1 MRRRR
6 LWLRRCSLASDHA
19 RQGFR
24 VPISRRL
31 LLSLLLALAAL
42 LSGPVLAARL
52 WLEWSWFAQFGWGLV
67 LLRRLGLQLVLAL
80 LGLGL
85 GVALQR
91 WLGHFWHCGLSSARS
106 NRRLAL
112 EPLPYAAAL
121 LLLALG
127 QVLPLLLLLSLARR
141 LLSDPFD
148 AGRLH
153 GLLPLFA
160 AAQPLQAGG
169 PAAVPGLI
177 TIGAAAI
184 AGLISLLR
192 WPLSTARLLAALG
205 SVASAV
211 VLARSWGMWSLAL
224 LIPKAGVREPLL
236 GADVSFALARFPAL
250 ALLLSVG
257 LALLLLHLAAALWGQ
272 LARPPQLSDGR
283 FGGFGERQLL
293 ALRPPLGLLAL
304 GTAGGF
310 WLARHQLL
318 LSLSG
323 SVPGAGWVDVHVS
336 LPLRTVAALLA
347 LITAALL
354 LLPLP
359 RRGWR
364 ALTFLA
370 SAALMLLVS
379 LLEALLLP
387 LMQLL
392 VVNPREL
399 EREAPYLRRSI
410 EATRAAFQLD
420 RIRTRN
426 VNPNPRLTRED
437 LASSEAT
444 IRNIRLWDSQPML
457 ATNRQLQQLRVF
469 YRFSEPA
476 VDRYRMGS
484 GAKTHQQQVII
495 TAREMDSS
503 GLPAPARTWLNRHLV
518 FTHGQGFT
526 VSPVNTS
533 GPDGLPEYFIS
544 DLGSNSRVNGSPELG
559 ISREQV
565 MQAIPIGRPSLYF
578 GSLDASYA
586 LAPTQ
591 VREFNYPVGDENVY
605 NHYDGSAGI
614 PIGSAAGRLAAAL
627 YLGEPR
633 LLVEGSLTSDTRLLL
648 RREVRERV
656 RRLVPF
662 VRFEAEPYLVSVR
675 LDRQTGPFP
684 PGQHQFWIV
693 DGFTTSR
700 SYPYSAPVPG
710 REDLRYLRNSVK
722 AVVDAYNGRVALYVS
737 EPDDPLISAW
747 RRLFPELFAPLST
760 MPEPLRAHIRYPIP
774 QFELQTRQLLRYH
787 VTDPSVF
794 YSGDDVWQI
803 PKEIYGSELVPMEP
817 YHISAQLSPDQSPE
831 FLLLQ
836 PLTPLARPNLVAWLA
851 ARSDHPNYGQLELL
865 RFPSQTPIL
874 GPEQI
879 TALINQNPRISQ
891 QFGLWNRSG
900 AEVVQGNLLVMPV
913 GRALLYVEP
922 VYLRARKGGLPTLT
936 RVVVSDGTR
945 IAMEPT
951 LRQAIE
957 ALLDPKRS
965 EIAEP
970 VAPGNGATGLA
981 PGVAP

>member
-1 MRRRR
+1 
-6 LWLRRCSLASDHA
+6 
-19 RQGFR
+19 

-31 LLSLLLALAAL
+31 LVPLLLGFTAL
-42 LSGPVLAARL
+42 LSGPLLAARL
-52 WLEWSWFAQFGWGLV
+52 WVEWSWFAQFGWGLV
-67 LLRRLGLQLVLAL
+67 LLRRLGLQLLLAL

-85 GVALQR
+85 GLALQR
-91 WLGHFWHCGLSSARS
+91 WLGEIWRHGLPSTGGG
-106 NRRLAL
+106 RRLAL
-112 EPLPYAAAL
+112 EPPAYATSL
-121 LLLALG
+121 LLLVLG
-127 QVLPLLLLLSLARR
+127 QLLPLLLLLSLATR

-148 AGRLH
+148 GGRLH
-153 GLLPLFA
+153 GLLPLFEAARSLPGGGFA
-160 AAQPLQAGG
+160 AAP
-169 PAAVPGLI
+169 VPVALVS
-177 TIGAAAI
+177 AAI
-184 AGLISLLR
+184 GLLISLLR
-192 WPLSTARLLAALG
+192 WPQATARVLAGLG
-205 SVASAV
+205 SAAAAV
-211 VLARSWGMWSLAL
+211 VIARGWGLWSLAL
-224 LIPKAGVREPLL
+224 LIPEAGLREPLL

-250 ALLLSVG
+250 ALLLSAG

-272 LARPPQLSDGR
+272 LARPPQPSDGR
-283 FGGFGERQLL
+283 FGGFEERQLR
-293 ALRPPLGLLAL
+293 ALRLPLGLLAL
-304 GTAGGF
+304 GTAAGF

-318 LSLSG
+318 LSTTG

-336 LPLRTVAALLA
+336 LPLRTLAALLA
-347 LITAALL
+347 LITALLL

-370 SAALMLLVS
+370 TAGLMVLVS

-387 LMQLL
+387 VLQLL

-399 EREAPYLRRSI
+399 ERETPYLRRSI
-410 EATRAAFQLD
+410 QATRAAFQLD

-484 GAKTHQQQVII
+484 GAKAQQQQVMI

-503 GLPAPARTWLNRHLV
+503 GLPAAARTWLNRHLV

-544 DLGSNSRVNGSPELG
+544 DLGSNTRVSGSPELG

-565 MQAIPIGRPSLYF
+565 EKAIPIGRPSLYF
-578 GSLDASYA
+578 GSLDLSYA

-591 VREFNYPVGDENVY
+591 VREFNYPEGEANVY
-605 NHYDGSAGI
+605 SHYTGSAGI

-627 YLGEPR
+627 YLREPR
-633 LLVEGSLTSDTRLLL
+633 LLVEGSLTPRTRLLL

-656 RRLVPF
+656 GRLVPF

-675 LDRQTGPFP
+675 LERQSGPFP
-684 PGQHQFWIV
+684 AGQHQFWIV

-722 AVVDAYNGRVALYVS
+722 AVVDAYNGRVALYVA
-737 EPDDPLISAW
+737 EPGDPLISAW
-747 RRLFPELFAPLST
+747 RRLFPELFAPLVA
-760 MPEPLRAHIRYPIP
+760 MPAPLRAHIRYPIP
-774 QFELQTRQLLRYH
+774 LFELQTRQLLRYH
-787 VTDPSVF
+787 VTDPSIF

-803 PKEIYGSELVPMEP
+803 PKEIYGSEQVPMEP
-817 YHISAQLSPDQSPE
+817 YHISAQLSPELAPE

-851 ARSDHPNYGQLELL
+851 ARSDQPHYGQLELL

-913 GRALLYVEP
+913 GRGLLYVEP
-922 VYLRARKGGLPTLT
+922 IYLRARKGGLPTLT

-951 LRQAIE
+951 LRQAID

-965 EIAEP
+965 LAAE
-970 VAPGNGATGLA
+970 APTPLGGPSRFPAATT
-981 PGVAP
+981 P